1 MESGERYVGEWEE
14 GKPKWVQS
22 LGDDDAGQAA
32 LSADMQAKVAT
43 ALQVRR
49 GSALALRRVKWCS

>member
-22 LGDDDAGQAA
+22 LGENGMQQET
-32 LSADMQAKVAT
+32 LSDEMQAKVA
-43 ALQVRR
+43 
-49 GSALALRRVKWCS
+49 SALKVLLLSDCVCCTEAQST